1 MKKNE
6 FNKNNF
12 RVIVYFTKHH
22 FTNHKMNQSPVLL
35 RKTKTEYLKFLT
47 KFQCLQL
54 STISENGRPESSYAP
69 FVVDQNNQFYIYVS
83 MLARHTKNLLNDTRA
98 GIMFLEAEEQAENI
112 FARKRA
118 TFDCDAEVVER
129 DSEEWQKI
137 MSLFDDIAGELM
149 QTLRMLADFQLIRLK
164 PNSGLFVK
172 GFGKAYKISGEKMD
186 QLSHV
191 NPQN

>member
-1 MKKNE
+1 
-6 FNKNNF
+6 
-12 RVIVYFTKHH
+12 
-22 FTNHKMNQSPVLL
+22 MNQSPVLL

-129 DSEEWQKI
+129 YSEEWQKI

-149 QTLRMLADFQLIRLK
+149 QTLRILTDFQLIRLR

-172 GFGKAYKISGEKMD
+172 GFGKAYEISGEKMD
-186 QLSHV
+186 QLSHI
-191 NPQN
+191 NQQK